1 MVAPQVPQSVVTF
14 VDNVTDAVINP
25 LLALLFAGALVYF
38 ILGLMKLIFSSGN
51 TGQISEGKSH
61 MIWGLVGMAIM
72 VSVYGILQLV
82 LATFGVAPPPNTL

>member
-1 MVAPQVPQSVVTF
+1 MVAQVPLSVVTF

-51 TGQISEGKSH
+51 AGQISEGKSH

-82 LATFGVAPPPNTL
+82 LATFGVAAPANTL